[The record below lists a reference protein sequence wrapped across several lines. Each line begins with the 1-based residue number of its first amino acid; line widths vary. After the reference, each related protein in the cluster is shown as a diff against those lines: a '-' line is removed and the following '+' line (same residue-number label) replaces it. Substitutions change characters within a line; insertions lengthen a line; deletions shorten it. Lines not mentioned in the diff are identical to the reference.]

1 MIEAYVDALDC
12 SLRGPRRVK
21 ADLLAEARDAL
32 VDTATAYEREGL
44 ERPAAEARA
53 VAEFGTVDEV
63 GPDYQAEL
71 AFSQGRRTGLFLFFV
86 LIGQAVAWRMV
97 WPQIRPGPAGD
108 PTPASAALGQ
118 AVGWLSGVALAG
130 SLVSILACG
139 VGVRWLGGA
148 SPRVIRGTGALA
160 LTVATSLTV
169 LSAVL
174 ALVAPRTGS
183 LLSLSVGLP
192 WSIAFLL
199 IPMAGVAVS
208 GRRCLVA
215 AP

>member
-1 MIEAYVDALDC
+1 MIEAYVDQLDR

-32 VDTATAYEREGL
+32 VDAATAYEREGL
-44 ERPAAEARA
+44 PRRAAEARA
-53 VAEFGTVDEV
+53 VAEFGTVDEI

-71 AFSQGRRTGLFLFFV
+71 AFAQGRRTGLFLFFV
-86 LIGQAVAWRMV
+86 LIGQATAWRTV
-97 WPQIRPGPAGD
+97 WPEIRPGPAGD
-108 PTPASAALGQ
+108 PTPASAALSH
-118 AVGWLSGVALAG
+118 AVGWLGGVALAG
-130 SLVSILACG
+130 SLVAILACG

-148 SPRVIRGTGALA
+148 GPRVTRATGAFA
-160 LTVATSLTV
+160 LIVAVSLTV

-199 IPMAGVAVS
+199 IPMASVAMS